1 MEVYMNKEYMKNMVV
16 LRDLPSNIVEEAI
29 VILKPNV
36 KLKSLNIAEKDN
48 KKAKKNSE
56 EYSKKYIINEAQM
69 VISNY
74 LSNIE
79 KQKKKNYNANKKV
92 EIKYKRTRIICIF
105 LLICLVF
112 SFVIK

>member
-1 MEVYMNKEYMKNMVV
+1 MNKENMKNMVV

-36 KLKSLNIAEKDN
+36 KVKSLNIAEKQN
-48 KKAKKNSE
+48 KNSKKNNE
-56 EYSKKYIINEAQM
+56 QNSKKYIVNEAQM

-79 KQKKKNYNANKKV
+79 KQKKKTYNTNKKI
-92 EIKYKRTRIICIF
+92 EIKYKRIKLVCT
-105 LLICLVF
+105 CLVIALVV
-112 SFVIK
+112 SLLVR